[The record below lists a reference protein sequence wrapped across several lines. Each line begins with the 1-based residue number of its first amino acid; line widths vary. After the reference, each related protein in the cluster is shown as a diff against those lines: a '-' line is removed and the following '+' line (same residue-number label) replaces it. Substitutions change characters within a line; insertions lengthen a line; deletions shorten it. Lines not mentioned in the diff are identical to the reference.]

1 MKKQILS
8 IVLAMCMVLTLAP
21 TMAFAE
27 SFGELTDSVSDDEM
41 TIADDEVTITEGDT
55 STGKESDTVDNEAAD
70 EYSSNALENESF
82 LGSSSGGTLKTDTL
96 EGEDISPSAPT
107 SVVLT
112 YGDVIEEAKL
122 SGQTGNGTWTFEE
135 PYYAPSYADYKA
147 GQTFRM
153 KFTPYDT
160 TSNRSIYADVKITE
174 LKKKPITVYIDDKEM
189 TYGEEIP
196 GLTFSFDEDLLVG
209 EDTVDDLKIKLDF
222 DKDYS
227 TSGRLKAGQ
236 YVIKGSSESDMY
248 DINFSSWSGYNGSL
262 LVHRRL
268 LEVEWTDTRNL
279 VYTGEPLTVRATISG
294 ILKGDD
300 CTYTMER
307 GEHEMGPSFTG
318 GEPNIYEAVVAVNG
332 SDRMNYVLPE
342 DDDDKEYETSIQYY
356 IRRNIDTECN
366 FPTKVVLTY
375 GQKLSEATFIGESA
389 AEGGRFAFVK
399 MDERHHI
406 LEYIDDEIPEPGDYS
421 YKIVY
426 FPPYMEHPVCWG
438 EVSVTVY
445 KKTITITAD
454 DKEKT
459 FGEDTPKLTYTA
471 DETALVGEDRISDLG
486 ISLTAGEGDDKFC
499 DAGNYKITL
508 ASTVSSDKYNI
519 KINPSR
525 LTVSKKSIS
534 INWPTGFEFIYNGE
548 AINIYA
554 EAVLPEGLPEKA
566 QCQVIVTGGK
576 RTNVGS
582 YTARAVALDNPNYK
596 LSENAQKTFD
606 YMILKAI
613 PSVTFPE
620 KAVITYGQ
628 TLLQATFE
636 GGSSSVPGE
645 FIFTEKQEE
654 ILGVSDSGN
663 SYSIKF
669 VPEDAENYFET
680 VFDKEQKTEVPV
692 IINPKRITLNA
703 IPGRKTYG
711 EETVL
716 DFALDEESGAKL
728 VGDDTKK
735 DLDVVL
741 TAVSTDEKNTSDGDG
756 IRSPAGVYE
765 IQLKSCGSSNY
776 DVTVIPAEFRIER
789 KTVKLIWSDET
800 EFKFNGKPVNIT
812 AKAEGVIPGDEC
824 LVNIVNGDRTQPGT
838 YYAQAVSLTND
849 NYKLPEDSSLLSK
862 KYSIIETSSGKEPV
876 INGTNSVSTGDM
888 TGATLVLFII
898 LFGAS
903 FAVILAT
910 VIYRRRS
917 MR

>member
-8 IVLAMCMVLTLAP
+8 IVLTLCMVLMLFPAT
-21 TMAFAE
+21 AFAE
-27 SFGELTDSVSDDEM
+27 SSGDLTDSVSDDE
-41 TIADDEVTITEGDT
+41 VTITGYNGD
-55 STGKESDTVDNEAAD
+55 
-70 EYSSNALENESF
+70 
-82 LGSSSGGTLKTDTL
+82 GTLKTDML
-96 EGEDISPSAPT
+96 EGEDILPSAPT
-107 SVVLT
+107 SVVLN

-122 SGQTGNGTWTFEE
+122 SGQTGNGTWAFEE
-135 PYYAPSYADYKA
+135 PDYIPSYTDYKN
-147 GQTFRM
+147 GKTFKM

-160 TSNRSIYADVKITE
+160 ASYPSYYADVKITE

-196 GLTFSFDEDLLVG
+196 ELTFSFDEDLLVG

-227 TSGRLKAGQ
+227 TSGRLKAGH

-248 DINFSSWSGYNGSL
+248 DVSFSSRSEYNGSL
-262 LVHRRL
+262 LVYRRL
-268 LEVEWTDTRNL
+268 LDVEWTDTRNL

-294 ILKGDD
+294 ILPGDD
-300 CTYTMER
+300 CSYAMVS
-307 GEHEMGPSFTG
+307 GEHEVGPSYADE
-318 GEPNIYEAVVAVNG
+318 EPVIYEAIVAVEG
-332 SDRMNYVLPE
+332 SDRLNYVLPE
-342 DDDDKEYETSIQYY
+342 DDDDNEYETSIKYY
-356 IRRNIDTECN
+356 IRRDIDVECY

-375 GQKLSEATFIGESA
+375 GQKLSEATLIGASA

-399 MDERHHI
+399 MDERHII

-421 YKIVY
+421 YKMVY
-426 FPPYMEHPVCWG
+426 FPPYMTMPVCWG
-438 EVSVTVY
+438 EVPVTVY

-459 FGEDTPKLTYTA
+459 FGEDTPELTYTA
-471 DETALVGEDRISDLG
+471 DETALVGEDKISDLG

-499 DAGNYKITL
+499 DVGSYKITL
-508 ASTVSSDKYNI
+508 APTVSSDRYNI
-519 KINPSR
+519 KINSGR
-525 LTVSKKSIS
+525 LTVSKKSIY
-534 INWPTGFEFIYNGE
+534 INWSAGSELIYNGE
-548 AINIYA
+548 AVNVYA
-554 EAVLPEGLPEKA
+554 EAQLPEGLPEKA
-566 QCQVIVTGGK
+566 QCKVIVTGGK
-576 RTNVGS
+576 RTNAGS
-582 YTARAVALDNPNYK
+582 YTARAVAVDNPNYK
-596 LSENAQKTFD
+596 LSEDARKIYT
-606 YMILKAI
+606 YTIEKAI
-613 PSVTFPE
+613 PSVVFPE
-620 KAVITYGQ
+620 SAVITYGQ
-628 TLLQATFE
+628 TLSQAAFE

-645 FIFTEKQEE
+645 FIFTEKTEE
-654 ILGVSDSGN
+654 ILGVSDSGS

-669 VPEDAENYFET
+669 VPDDAENYREI
-680 VFDKEQKTEVPV
+680 VIDKGKKPEVPV
-692 IINPKRITLNA
+692 IINPKKIILNA

-728 VGDDTKK
+728 VGDDTKE

-812 AKAEGVIPGDEC
+812 AKAEGLIPGDEC

-838 YYAQAVSLTND
+838 YYAQAISLTND
-849 NYKLPEDSSLLSK
+849 NYELPEDSSLLSK

-876 INGTNSVSTGDM
+876 LNRTGSVNTGDM
-888 TGATLVLFII
+888 TGDTFVLFMI
-898 LFGAS
+898 LFGAL
-903 FAVILAT
+903 FAAILAA

>member
-1 MKKQILS
+1 MKKRFLS
-8 IVLAMCMVLTLAP
+8 IVLTLCMVLLLVP
-21 TMAFAE
+21 TTAFAE
-27 SFGELTDSVSDDEM
+27 SSGDFTYSVSG
-41 TIADDEVTITEGDT
+41 DEVTITGYNSSDT
-55 STGKESDTVDNEAAD
+55 STGAENDTVDNEAED
-70 EYSSNALENESF
+70 EYSINTLELVSF
-82 LGSSSGGTLKTDTL
+82 LGSPGDGTLKTDMS
-96 EGEDISPSAPT
+96 EGEDILPSAPT
-107 SVVLT
+107 SVVLN

-122 SGQTGNGTWTFEE
+122 SGQTGNGRWAFEE
-135 PYYAPSYADYKA
+135 PDYVPSYSDYKT

-160 TSNRSIYADVKITE
+160 ASYRSYYADVKITE
-174 LKKKPITVYIDDKEM
+174 LIKKPITVYIDDKEM

-196 GLTFSFDEDLLVG
+196 ELTFSFDEDLLVG

-227 TSGRLKAGQ
+227 TSGKLKAGQ

-248 DINFSSWSGYNGSL
+248 DVNFSSRSEYNGSL
-262 LVHRRL
+262 WVYRKL
-268 LEVEWTDTRNL
+268 LDVEWTDTRNL

-294 ILKGDD
+294 MLPDDD
-300 CTYTMER
+300 CTYTMVS
-307 GEHEMGPSFTG
+307 GEHEVGPSFTG
-318 GEPNIYEAVVAVNG
+318 GEPVIYEAVVAVKG
-332 SDRMNYVLPE
+332 SDRLNYVLPE
-342 DDDDKEYETSIQYY
+342 DDDGKEYEISKKYY
-356 IRRNIDTECN
+356 IRRDIDTECK

-399 MDERHHI
+399 MDDRHSI
-406 LEYIDDEIPEPGDYS
+406 LEYIDDEIPEPGNYS
-421 YKIVY
+421 YKMVY

-459 FGEDTPKLTYTA
+459 FGEDTPELTYTA
-471 DETALVGEDRISDLG
+471 DETALVGEDKISDLG

-499 DAGNYKITL
+499 DVGRYKITL
-508 ASTVSSDKYNI
+508 ASTVSSDRYNV
-519 KINPSR
+519 KINPGR

-534 INWPTGFEFIYNGE
+534 INWPAGSEFIYNGE
-548 AINIYA
+548 AVNVYA

-566 QCQVIVTGGK
+566 QCKVIVTGGK

-582 YTARAVALDNPNYK
+582 YTARAVAVDNPNYK
-596 LSENAQKTFD
+596 LSENARKTFD
-606 YMILKAI
+606 YSILKGI
-613 PSVTFPE
+613 PSVVFPE
-620 KAVITYGQ
+620 SAVITYGQ
-628 TLLQATFE
+628 TLSQAVFE
-636 GGSSSVPGE
+636 SGSSSVPGE
-645 FIFTEKQEE
+645 FIFTEKPEE

-669 VPEDAENYFET
+669 VPDDAENYEEIVT
-680 VFDKEQKTEVPV
+680 DKGKKPEVSV
-692 IINPKRITLNA
+692 IINPKKITLNA

-765 IQLKSCGSSNY
+765 IQLKACGSSNY

-876 INGTNSVSTGDM
+876 SNGTGSVNTGDM
-888 TGATLVLFII
+888 TGDIFVLFMI

-903 FAVILAT
+903 FAVMLAA